1 MIVRPVTVF
10 LISKKLILGE
20 LSLLRKGNASN
31 ACLCFRAK
39 HEGLHSFVDVTTET
53 KAQFF
58 PLNHIH
64 EGGVTEVIS
73 QEAHAIKELSPLVH
87 RSVSWSRPSFLFFT
101 DACSV
106 SLPIVMYLTK
116 P

>member
-1 MIVRPVTVF
+1 MHLNDCSSGHRVF
-10 LISKKLILGE
+10 NLKKNLIFSE

-31 ACLCFRAK
+31 TCLCFRAK

-64 EGGVTEVIS
+64 DGGGVTEVIS
-73 QEAHAIKELSPLVH
+73 QEAHTIKELSPLVH
-87 RSVSWSRPSFLFFT
+87 RSVS
-101 DACSV
+101 
-106 SLPIVMYLTK
+106 
-116 P
+116 